1 MKFKPPAFLENIE
14 SPVEGEVALRKYAAN
29 PLSFGGDGSLD
40 LFAGNS
46 ADATGNRTAIVIG
59 IDEVGRGPLA
69 GPVVACAA
77 VLKSPDALLTL
88 NDSKK
93 LSRPKREAM
102 FEQVKDACACYAIAS
117 ASVEEIDEMNILE
130 ADFLAMRRALQA
142 LGFPG
147 LNETAPEI
155 PIDAKGSLNDA
166 LSGSAACHPGLVPGS
181 PLASNVIQNN
191 AANNVILNGAQ
202 RNEGSS
208 DSSSN
213 VIMLDPAACHPGLVP
228 GSPLASNVIQNNA
241 ANNVILNGAQR
252 NEGSSDS
259 SSNVVM
265 PDPAA
270 CHPGL
275 VPGSPLA
282 LNANILIAVDGNL
295 KIHGVPAEK
304 QMPIV
309 KGDGRIASIS
319 AASILAKVFRDRY
332 MDKLEELYPGYGF
345 DKHAGYG
352 TKAHLDAI
360 RRQGFTPAHRKSFH
374 PKSL

>member
-1 MKFKPPAFLENIE
+1 MKFKLPAFLENIE

-29 PLSFGGDGSLD
+29 PLAYSGDGSPD
-40 LFAGNS
+40 LFSAAGNVAGS
-46 ADATGNRTAIVIG
+46 DANCADGNGNRTAIVIG

-117 ASVEEIDEMNILE
+117 ASVEEIDEINILE

-155 PIDAKGSLNDA
+155 PIEVKGSLNDA
-166 LSGSAACHPGLVPGS
+166 LNCAANEATNVVVQNNATNP
-181 PLASNVIQNN
+181 VIQNEVTN
-191 AANNVILNGAQ
+191 HVILNGAQ

-208 DSSSN
+208 DCSSN
-213 VIMLDPAACHPGLVP
+213 A
-228 GSPLASNVIQNNA
+228 SPL
-241 ANNVILNGAQR
+241 
-252 NEGSSDS
+252 SS
-259 SSNVVM
+259 
-265 PDPAA
+265 
-270 CHPGL
+270 
-275 VPGSPLA
+275 
-282 LNANILIAVDGNL
+282 NILIAVDGNL
-295 KIHGVPAEK
+295 KIRGVPAEK

-374 PKSL
+374 PKGL

>member
-1 MKFKPPAFLENIE
+1 MLIAENDDEAFCVAPTLSNFWLMKFKLPAFLENIE
-14 SPVEGEVALRKYAAN
+14 SPVEGEVALRKFAAN
-29 PLSFGGDGSLD
+29 PLAFGGDLD
-40 LFAGNS
+40 LFSAGANGAHSDSAAENS
-46 ADATGNRTAIVIG
+46 AIVVG

-102 FEQVKDACACYAIAS
+102 FDAVKDACACYAIAS
-117 ASVEEIDEMNILE
+117 ASVEEIDEINILE

-147 LNETAPEI
+147 LNESAPEI
-155 PIDAKGSLNDA
+155 PIEVKGSFAEVLGTP
-166 LSGSAACHPGLVPGS
+166 SCPK
-181 PLASNVIQNN
+181 
-191 AANNVILNGAQ
+191 
-202 RNEGSS
+202 
-208 DSSSN
+208 
-213 VIMLDPAACHPGLVP
+213 
-228 GSPLASNVIQNNA
+228 
-241 ANNVILNGAQR
+241 
-252 NEGSSDS
+252 
-259 SSNVVM
+259 
-265 PDPAA
+265 
-270 CHPGL
+270 
-275 VPGSPLA
+275 
-282 LNANILIAVDGNL
+282 ILIAVDGNL
-295 KIHGVPAEK
+295 KIDKMPQNI

>member
-1 MKFKPPAFLENIE
+1 MKFKLPAFLENIE

-29 PLSFGGDGSLD
+29 PLAFGGDLD
-40 LFAGNS
+40 LFSAGGGACSGNVAENS
-46 ADATGNRTAIVIG
+46 AIVVG

-142 LGFPG
+142 LGFLG
-147 LNETAPEI
+147 LNESAPEI
-155 PIDAKGSLNDA
+155 PIEVKGSFADATKAVAANDA
-166 LSGSAACHPGLVPGS
+166 M
-181 PLASNVIQNN
+181 Q
-191 AANNVILNGAQ
+191 NVILTPKAEDNSEGECCDHACMGITEPKSWGIAPSSEVSKTVILNEAP

-208 DSSSN
+208 DGSSN
-213 VIMLDPAACHPGLVP
+213 A
-228 GSPLASNVIQNNA
+228 SPL
-241 ANNVILNGAQR
+241 
-252 NEGSSDS
+252 SSLVSHLS
-259 SSNVVM
+259 S
-265 PDPAA
+265 
-270 CHPGL
+270 
-275 VPGSPLA
+275 
-282 LNANILIAVDGNL
+282 NILIAVDGNL
-295 KIHGVPAEK
+295 KIRGVPAEK

-360 RRQGFTPAHRKSFH
+360 RRLGYTPAHRKSFH

>member
-1 MKFKPPAFLENIE
+1 MLIAENDDEAFCVAPTLSNFWLMKFKLPAFLENIE
-14 SPVEGEVALRKYAAN
+14 SPVEGEVALRK
-29 PLSFGGDGSLD
+29 
-40 LFAGNS
+40 FAVENS
-46 ADATGNRTAIVIG
+46 AVVVG

-102 FEQVKDACACYAIAS
+102 FDAVKDACACYAIAS
-117 ASVEEIDEMNILE
+117 ASVEEIDEINILE

-155 PIDAKGSLNDA
+155 PIEVKGSLKDA
-166 LSGSAACHPGLVPGS
+166 A
-181 PLASNVIQNN
+181 
-191 AANNVILNGAQ
+191 NVILNEAQ
-202 RNEGSS
+202 RNEGF
-208 DSSSN
+208 SN
-213 VIMLDPAACHPGLVP
+213 GYP
-228 GSPLASNVIQNNA
+228 
-241 ANNVILNGAQR
+241 
-252 NEGSSDS
+252 
-259 SSNVVM
+259 
-265 PDPAA
+265 
-270 CHPGL
+270 
-275 VPGSPLA
+275 
-282 LNANILIAVDGNL
+282 NILVAVDGNL
-295 KIHGVPAEK
+295 KIDKMPQDI

>member
-1 MKFKPPAFLENIE
+1 MSLPSHQPLKKMKFKLPAFLENIE

-29 PLSFGGDGSLD
+29 PLAYSGDGSPD
-40 LFAGNS
+40 LFSSAGLN
-46 ADATGNRTAIVIG
+46 ADCADVDCCRAAIVIG

-117 ASVEEIDEMNILE
+117 ASVEEIDEINILE

-155 PIDAKGSLNDA
+155 PIEVKGSFADLATN
-166 LSGSAACHPGLVPGS
+166 HQ
-181 PLASNVIQNN
+181 PLTT
-191 AANNVILNGAQ
+191 
-202 RNEGSS
+202 
-208 DSSSN
+208 
-213 VIMLDPAACHPGLVP
+213 
-228 GSPLASNVIQNNA
+228 
-241 ANNVILNGAQR
+241 
-252 NEGSSDS
+252 
-259 SSNVVM
+259 
-265 PDPAA
+265 
-270 CHPGL
+270 
-275 VPGSPLA
+275 
-282 LNANILIAVDGNL
+282 LIAVDGNL
-295 KIHGVPAEK
+295 KIRGVPAEK

-352 TKAHLDAI
+352 TKAHLEAI

-374 PKSL
+374 PKGL

>member
-1 MKFKPPAFLENIE
+1 MKFKLPAFLENIE
-14 SPVEGEVALRKYAAN
+14 SPVEGEVALRKFAAN
-29 PLSFGGDGSLD
+29 PLAFGSDGSPD
-40 LFAGNS
+40 LFSAVGNASSDVNCADVANNS
-46 ADATGNRTAIVIG
+46 AAIVIG

-155 PIDAKGSLNDA
+155 PIEVKGSL
-166 LSGSAACHPGLVPGS
+166 
-181 PLASNVIQNN
+181 
-191 AANNVILNGAQ
+191 
-202 RNEGSS
+202 
-208 DSSSN
+208 SSN
-213 VIMLDPAACHPGLVP
+213 
-228 GSPLASNVIQNNA
+228 
-241 ANNVILNGAQR
+241 
-252 NEGSSDS
+252 
-259 SSNVVM
+259 
-265 PDPAA
+265 
-270 CHPGL
+270 
-275 VPGSPLA
+275 
-282 LNANILIAVDGNL
+282 NILIAVDGNL
-295 KIHGVPAEK
+295 KIRGVPAEK

-360 RRQGFTPAHRKSFH
+360 RRQGYTPAHRKSFH
-374 PKSL
+374 PKGL

>member
-1 MKFKPPAFLENIE
+1 MKFKLPAFLENIE
-14 SPVEGEVALRKYAAN
+14 SPVEGEVALRKFAAN
-29 PLSFGGDGSLD
+29 PLAFGGDLD
-40 LFAGNS
+40 LFSAGANGASSGSAVENS
-46 ADATGNRTAIVIG
+46 AIVVG

-102 FEQVKDACACYAIAS
+102 FDAVKDACACYAIAS
-117 ASVEEIDEMNILE
+117 ASVEEIDEINILE

-155 PIDAKGSLNDA
+155 PIEVKGSLKDA
-166 LSGSAACHPGLVPGS
+166 A
-181 PLASNVIQNN
+181 
-191 AANNVILNGAQ
+191 NVILNEAQ

-208 DSSSN
+208 
-213 VIMLDPAACHPGLVP
+213 
-228 GSPLASNVIQNNA
+228 
-241 ANNVILNGAQR
+241 NGF
-252 NEGSSDS
+252 
-259 SSNVVM
+259 
-265 PDPAA
+265 P
-270 CHPGL
+270 
-275 VPGSPLA
+275 
-282 LNANILIAVDGNL
+282 NILVAVDGNL
-295 KIHGVPAEK
+295 KIRSVPAEK

>member
-1 MKFKPPAFLENIE
+1 MKFKLPAFLENIE
-14 SPVEGEVALRKYAAN
+14 SPIEGEVALRKYAAN
-29 PLSFGGDGSLD
+29 PLAFGGDCSLD
-40 LFAGNS
+40 LFSAAGDV
-46 ADATGNRTAIVIG
+46 AGGGDAIVIG

-117 ASVEEIDEMNILE
+117 ASVQEIDEMNILE

-147 LNETAPEI
+147 LNESAPEI
-155 PIDAKGSLNDA
+155 PIEVKGSLTDSANA
-166 LSGSAACHPGLVPGS
+166 CARHSGLEPES
-181 PLASNVIQNN
+181 PFS
-191 AANNVILNGAQ
+191 
-202 RNEGSS
+202 
-208 DSSSN
+208 
-213 VIMLDPAACHPGLVP
+213 
-228 GSPLASNVIQNNA
+228 
-241 ANNVILNGAQR
+241 
-252 NEGSSDS
+252 
-259 SSNVVM
+259 
-265 PDPAA
+265 
-270 CHPGL
+270 
-275 VPGSPLA
+275 
-282 LNANILIAVDGNL
+282 NILIAVDGNL
-295 KIHGVPAEK
+295 KIRGVPAEK

-352 TKAHLDAI
+352 TKAHLEAI
-360 RRQGFTPAHRKSFH
+360 RRQGYTPAHRKSFH
-374 PKSL
+374 PKGL

>member
-1 MKFKPPAFLENIE
+1 MISLEFE
-14 SPVEGEVALRKYAAN
+14 TEVGDPVM
-29 PLSFGGDGSLD
+29 
-40 LFAGNS
+40 
-46 ADATGNRTAIVIG
+46 G
-59 IDEVGRGPLA
+59 IDEAGRGPLA
-69 GPVVACAA
+69 GGVYAAA
-77 VLKSPDALLTL
+77 VSVPLADAAKLLEGAWRRV

-155 PIDAKGSLNDA
+155 PIDAKGTLN
-166 LSGSAACHPGLVPGS
+166 
-181 PLASNVIQNN
+181 NVIQ
-191 AANNVILNGAQ
+191 NGAQ

-208 DSSSN
+208 DCSSD
-213 VIMLDPAACHPGLVP
+213 VVMLDPAACHPGLVP
-228 GSPLASNVIQNNA
+228 GSPFS
-241 ANNVILNGAQR
+241 
-252 NEGSSDS
+252 
-259 SSNVVM
+259 
-265 PDPAA
+265 
-270 CHPGL
+270 
-275 VPGSPLA
+275 
-282 LNANILIAVDGNL
+282 ANILIAVDGNL

-332 MDKLEELYPGYGF
+332 MDKLEEFYPGYGF

-374 PKSL
+374 PKGL

>member
-1 MKFKPPAFLENIE
+1 MKFKLPTFLENIE

-29 PLSFGGDGSLD
+29 PLAFGGDLD
-40 LFAGNS
+40 LFSAGGGACSGNVAENS
-46 ADATGNRTAIVIG
+46 AIVVG

-155 PIDAKGSLNDA
+155 PIELKGSFASLTTN
-166 LSGSAACHPGLVPGS
+166 HQ
-181 PLASNVIQNN
+181 PLTT
-191 AANNVILNGAQ
+191 
-202 RNEGSS
+202 
-208 DSSSN
+208 
-213 VIMLDPAACHPGLVP
+213 
-228 GSPLASNVIQNNA
+228 
-241 ANNVILNGAQR
+241 
-252 NEGSSDS
+252 
-259 SSNVVM
+259 
-265 PDPAA
+265 
-270 CHPGL
+270 
-275 VPGSPLA
+275 
-282 LNANILIAVDGNL
+282 LIAVDGNL
-295 KIHGVPAEK
+295 KIRGVPAEK

-360 RRQGFTPAHRKSFH
+360 RRLGYTPAHRKSFH

>member
-1 MKFKPPAFLENIE
+1 MKFKLPAFLENIE
-14 SPVEGEVALRKYAAN
+14 SPVEGEVALRKFAAN
-29 PLSFGGDGSLD
+29 PLAFGGDLD
-40 LFAGNS
+40 LFSAGANGAHSGNASENS
-46 ADATGNRTAIVIG
+46 AIVVG

-102 FEQVKDACACYAIAS
+102 FDAVKDACACYAIAS
-117 ASVEEIDEMNILE
+117 VEEIDEINILE

-155 PIDAKGSLNDA
+155 PIEVKGSLKD
-166 LSGSAACHPGLVPGS
+166 
-181 PLASNVIQNN
+181 
-191 AANNVILNGAQ
+191 AANV
-202 RNEGSS
+202 
-208 DSSSN
+208 
-213 VIMLDPAACHPGLVP
+213 
-228 GSPLASNVIQNNA
+228 
-241 ANNVILNGAQR
+241 
-252 NEGSSDS
+252 
-259 SSNVVM
+259 
-265 PDPAA
+265 
-270 CHPGL
+270 
-275 VPGSPLA
+275 
-282 LNANILIAVDGNL
+282 LIAVDGNL
-295 KIHGVPAEK
+295 KIDKMPQDI

-352 TKAHLDAI
+352 TKAHRDAI

>member
-1 MKFKPPAFLENIE
+1 MKFKLPAFLENIE

-29 PLSFGGDGSLD
+29 PLAFGGEPD
-40 LFAGNS
+40 LFSAGNVAGSDASCADVANNS
-46 ADATGNRTAIVIG
+46 AAIVIG

-155 PIDAKGSLNDA
+155 PIEVKDSLNEALHPNDA
-166 LSGSAACHPGLVPGS
+166 SGS
-181 PLASNVIQNN
+181 
-191 AANNVILNGAQ
+191 VILNAK
-202 RNEGSS
+202 REGSS
-208 DSSSN
+208 DGSSN
-213 VIMLDPAACHPGLVP
+213 A
-228 GSPLASNVIQNNA
+228 SPL
-241 ANNVILNGAQR
+241 
-252 NEGSSDS
+252 SSLVSHLS
-259 SSNVVM
+259 S
-265 PDPAA
+265 
-270 CHPGL
+270 
-275 VPGSPLA
+275 
-282 LNANILIAVDGNL
+282 NILIAVDGNL
-295 KIHGVPAEK
+295 KIRGVPAEK

-360 RRQGFTPAHRKSFH
+360 RRQGYTPAHRKSFH
-374 PKSL
+374 PKGL

>member
-1 MKFKPPAFLENIE
+1 MKFKLPAFLENIE
-14 SPVEGEVALRKYAAN
+14 SPVEGEVALRKFAAE
-29 PLSFGGDGSLD
+29 
-40 LFAGNS
+40 NS
-46 ADATGNRTAIVIG
+46 AIVVG

-102 FEQVKDACACYAIAS
+102 FDAVKDACACYAIAS
-117 ASVEEIDEMNILE
+117 ASVEEIDEINILE

-155 PIDAKGSLNDA
+155 PIEAKGSFADA
-166 LSGSAACHPGLVPGS
+166 LGTPSCPK
-181 PLASNVIQNN
+181 
-191 AANNVILNGAQ
+191 
-202 RNEGSS
+202 
-208 DSSSN
+208 
-213 VIMLDPAACHPGLVP
+213 
-228 GSPLASNVIQNNA
+228 
-241 ANNVILNGAQR
+241 
-252 NEGSSDS
+252 
-259 SSNVVM
+259 
-265 PDPAA
+265 
-270 CHPGL
+270 
-275 VPGSPLA
+275 
-282 LNANILIAVDGNL
+282 ILIAVDGNL
-295 KIHGVPAEK
+295 KIDKMPQNI

-360 RRQGFTPAHRKSFH
+360 RRQGFTPAHRKTFH

>member
-1 MKFKPPAFLENIE
+1 MKFKLPAFLENIE
-14 SPVEGEVALRKYAAN
+14 SPVEGEVALRRFAAN
-29 PLSFGGDGSLD
+29 PLAFGGDLD
-40 LFAGNS
+40 LFSAGANGASSGSAVENS
-46 ADATGNRTAIVIG
+46 AIVVG

-102 FEQVKDACACYAIAS
+102 FDAVKDACACYAIAS
-117 ASVEEIDEMNILE
+117 ASVEEIDEINILE

-155 PIDAKGSLNDA
+155 PIEVKGSLKDA
-166 LSGSAACHPGLVPGS
+166 A
-181 PLASNVIQNN
+181 
-191 AANNVILNGAQ
+191 NVILNEAQ

-208 DSSSN
+208 
-213 VIMLDPAACHPGLVP
+213 
-228 GSPLASNVIQNNA
+228 
-241 ANNVILNGAQR
+241 NGF
-252 NEGSSDS
+252 
-259 SSNVVM
+259 
-265 PDPAA
+265 P
-270 CHPGL
+270 
-275 VPGSPLA
+275 
-282 LNANILIAVDGNL
+282 NILVAVDGNL
-295 KIHGVPAEK
+295 KIDKMPQDI

>member
-1 MKFKPPAFLENIE
+1 MKFKLPAFLENIE
-14 SPVEGEVALRKYAAN
+14 SPVEGEVALRKFAAN
-29 PLSFGGDGSLD
+29 PLAFGGDGSLD
-40 LFAGNS
+40 LFA
-46 ADATGNRTAIVIG
+46 TGNCAEATANSTAIVVG

-102 FEQVKDACACYAIAS
+102 FEDVKDACVCYAIAS

-155 PIDAKGSLNDA
+155 PIELKGSLN
-166 LSGSAACHPGLVPGS
+166 CHPGLSLSRTSCGMPGS
-181 PLASNVIQNN
+181 PFPS
-191 AANNVILNGAQ
+191 
-202 RNEGSS
+202 
-208 DSSSN
+208 
-213 VIMLDPAACHPGLVP
+213 
-228 GSPLASNVIQNNA
+228 
-241 ANNVILNGAQR
+241 
-252 NEGSSDS
+252 
-259 SSNVVM
+259 
-265 PDPAA
+265 
-270 CHPGL
+270 
-275 VPGSPLA
+275 
-282 LNANILIAVDGNL
+282 NILIAVDGNL

-352 TKAHLDAI
+352 TKSHLDAI
-360 RRQGFTPAHRKSFH
+360 RRLGYTPAHRKSFH
-374 PKSL
+374 PKGL

>member
-1 MKFKPPAFLENIE
+1 MKFKLPAFLENIE

-29 PLSFGGDGSLD
+29 PLAFGGEPD
-40 LFAGNS
+40 LFSAGNVAGSGASCADVANNS
-46 ADATGNRTAIVIG
+46 AAIVIG

-147 LNETAPEI
+147 LHETAPEI
-155 PIDAKGSLNDA
+155 PIEVKGSINDA
-166 LSGSAACHPGLVPGS
+166 LQTVFPNDASGS
-181 PLASNVIQNN
+181 VILNN
-191 AANNVILNGAQ
+191 AANDAMKNVILNEAQ

-208 DSSSN
+208 DGSSN
-213 VIMLDPAACHPGLVP
+213 A
-228 GSPLASNVIQNNA
+228 SPL
-241 ANNVILNGAQR
+241 
-252 NEGSSDS
+252 SSLVSHLS
-259 SSNVVM
+259 S
-265 PDPAA
+265 
-270 CHPGL
+270 
-275 VPGSPLA
+275 
-282 LNANILIAVDGNL
+282 NILIAVDGNL
-295 KIHGVPAEK
+295 KIRGVPAEK

-360 RRQGFTPAHRKSFH
+360 RRQGYTPAHRKSFH
-374 PKSL
+374 PKGL

>member
-1 MKFKPPAFLENIE
+1 MKFKLPAFLENIE
-14 SPVEGEVALRKYAAN
+14 SPVEGEVALRKYVAN
-29 PLSFGGDGSLD
+29 PLTFGGDLD
-40 LFAGNS
+40 LFSAGGGACSGNVAENS
-46 ADATGNRTAIVIG
+46 AIVVG

-155 PIDAKGSLNDA
+155 PIEVKGSLNEALHPNDA
-166 LSGSAACHPGLVPGS
+166 SGS
-181 PLASNVIQNN
+181 
-191 AANNVILNGAQ
+191 VILNAK
-202 RNEGSS
+202 REGSS
-208 DSSSN
+208 DGSSN
-213 VIMLDPAACHPGLVP
+213 A
-228 GSPLASNVIQNNA
+228 SPL
-241 ANNVILNGAQR
+241 
-252 NEGSSDS
+252 SSLVSHLS
-259 SSNVVM
+259 S
-265 PDPAA
+265 
-270 CHPGL
+270 
-275 VPGSPLA
+275 
-282 LNANILIAVDGNL
+282 NILIAVDGNL
-295 KIHGVPAEK
+295 KIRGVPAEK

-360 RRQGFTPAHRKSFH
+360 RRLGYTPAHRKSFH

>member
-1 MKFKPPAFLENIE
+1 MKFKLPAFLENIE
-14 SPVEGEVALRKYAAN
+14 SPVEGEVALRKFAAE
-29 PLSFGGDGSLD
+29 
-40 LFAGNS
+40 NS
-46 ADATGNRTAIVIG
+46 AIVVG

-102 FEQVKDACACYAIAS
+102 FDAVKDACACYAIAS
-117 ASVEEIDEMNILE
+117 ASVEEIDEINILE

-155 PIDAKGSLNDA
+155 PIEVKGSLKDA
-166 LSGSAACHPGLVPGS
+166 A
-181 PLASNVIQNN
+181 
-191 AANNVILNGAQ
+191 NVILNESQ

-208 DSSSN
+208 
-213 VIMLDPAACHPGLVP
+213 
-228 GSPLASNVIQNNA
+228 
-241 ANNVILNGAQR
+241 NGF
-252 NEGSSDS
+252 
-259 SSNVVM
+259 
-265 PDPAA
+265 P
-270 CHPGL
+270 
-275 VPGSPLA
+275 
-282 LNANILIAVDGNL
+282 NILIAVDGNL
-295 KIHGVPAEK
+295 KIDKMPQDI

-332 MDKLEELYPGYGF
+332 MDKLEEFYPGYGF